1 MFNGLAKVKS
11 FLGMEELEDYDEE
24 IMQEAKGSEER
35 SEYNPAARQVPSLS
49 VRHGGYTK
57 PSQSPAMERRNAMGN
72 TVDERGGALKRSEV
86 SVLKRPTG
94 ELNIIA
100 VEPKSFD
107 HCPILVDKLKSQKP
121 VIINFERL
129 ESKLQSKI
137 FDFMSGATYA
147 LSGTVKKISNY
158 IFVFSP
164 ANVKIS
170 FMSEEEEPPKSQ
182 KAQGW

>member
-1 MFNGLAKVKS
+1 MFNGLAKMKS
-11 FLGMEELEDYDEE
+11 FLGMEEVDAYDDE
-24 IMQEAKGSEER
+24 IAQEAKRPEEHGSAIK
-35 SEYNPAARQVPSLS
+35 SRQLPEFS
-49 VRHGGYTK
+49 VSGGYTK
-57 PSQSPAMERRNAMGN
+57 PSQGSAMERRNVMEN
-72 TVDERGGALKRSEV
+72 TTDERGGGALKRRDV
-86 SVLKRPTG
+86 SILKRATS

-100 VEPKSFD
+100 VEPKSFE

-170 FMSEEEEPPKSQ
+170 FMGEEEEPPKSQ
-182 KAQGW
+182 NAQGW